1 MRILCELSGK
11 GIFDDPFVEMNR
23 SSSGE
28 EMSNRG
34 RDLPGIDG
42 KDWWGESVFG
52 PGVRCAISPKTSLR
66 TRKSELQ
73 LIGLDVSIR
82 CVRGDGEEREASDG

>member
-11 GIFDDPFVEMNR
+11 RIFGGSVVEMNR
-23 SSSGE
+23 SSNGE
-28 EMSNRG
+28 EMKNRC
-34 RDLPGIDG
+34 RNLPGIDG
-42 KDWWGESVFG
+42 KDWRSESVFG
-52 PGVRCAISPKTSLR
+52 PGVPCAISPKTSLR

-82 CVRGDGEEREASDG
+82 CVRGDGEEREASDS